1 MNIIDQDK
9 PIYYV
14 YAWYF
19 KDSGEIFHI
28 GKGKKNRYKDIKNH
42 RNQYFLNII
51 NKHKDNVD
59 VKFLLTGLTNEES
72 LANERQLIKYYKS
85 IGQCKTN
92 LHEGGCGGYTGNY
105 QSYERSRKLSIAAKK
120 RIGSKNSMFGRHHT
134 QKAKE
139 KISVANRGKKLSI
152 EHIEKL
158 RKANTGRIKTPEELH
173 KLSIANK
180 GKIVSKQSIVKGIKT
195 QSNNVFELA
204 YNGIIFAACVG
215 ESALSDFCQYELRIS
230 RSILSKI
237 YNKVYVPKFNRH
249 KWISEFSIERYEK
262 TNYKYLDEYFID
274 QPIKILNQKQLD
286 FVKQVVKNE
295 KDKADILRYGTIN
308 PTIRK

>member
-1 MNIIDQDK
+1 MNILDQDK

-28 GKGKKNRYKDIKNH
+28 GKGKNNRYKDIKNH

-51 NKHKDNVD
+51 NKHRDNVD
-59 VKFLLTGLTNEES
+59 VKFILTGLTNEES
-72 LANERQLIKYYKS
+72 LANERQLIKYYKEF
-85 IGQCKTN
+85 GQCKTN

-105 QSYERSRKLSIAAKK
+105 QSPERSRKISIAAKK
-120 RIGSKNSMFGRHHT
+120 RINEKNPMFGHHHT
-134 QKAKE
+134 QEAKAK
-139 KISVANRGKKLSI
+139 ISAANRGKKLSI

-173 KLSIANK
+173 KLSMANK

-195 QSNNVFELA
+195 QSDHVFELE
-204 YNGIIFAACVG
+204 YGGIVFAACVG
-215 ESALSDFCQYELRIS
+215 ETALADFCQHELSIS

-237 YNKVYVPKFNRH
+237 YDKKYVPKFNRH
-249 KWISEFSIERYEK
+249 KWISNLSIERYEK
-262 TNYKYLDEYFID
+262 TSYKHLDEYFID
-274 QPIKILNQKQLD
+274 QPVKILNQKQLD
-286 FVKQVVKNE
+286 FVKQIVKNE
-295 KDKADILRYGTIN
+295 KDKADILRYGTTN
-308 PTIRK
+308 PIIRK